1 MGCLVVFSCFT
12 VLSLTELKE
21 IGHLNTSENPLSDLQ
36 DFVFHHQQL
45 EQLNPGFTGLQGV
58 TAAPDGDAD
67 LERQDFHLFKVAN
80 CSRCGG
86 IIKPDVVF
94 FGDLIPSATRQMA
107 DQALLEAD
115 SLLVIGS
122 SLMVYSG
129 YRFCQQ
135 ASQMGKPIAALNLGK
150 TRADSLLSLKIEAA
164 IGSTLQALIDQN
176 PCPQA

>member
-1 MGCLVVFSCFT
+1 M
-12 VLSLTELKE
+12 
-21 IGHLNTSENPLSDLQ
+21 NTSENPLSDLQ